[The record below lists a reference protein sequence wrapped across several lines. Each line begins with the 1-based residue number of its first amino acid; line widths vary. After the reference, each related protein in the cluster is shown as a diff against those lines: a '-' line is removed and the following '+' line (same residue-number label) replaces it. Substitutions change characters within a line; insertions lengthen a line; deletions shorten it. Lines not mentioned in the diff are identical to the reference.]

1 MAADIQAMLLET
13 ARKLEERLG
22 GEKPR
27 ALIGF
32 DGFVDEIIDVVATR
46 HSPTSYQR
54 FATISQL
61 AKRIADAAGLSTNL
75 ELVTTQVKLGGNG
88 PIMANALAGLGVDVT
103 YIGSVGY
110 PAVHPVFEEFAAK
123 CRVISICE
131 PGHTDALEFDDGK
144 LMLGKYQTLDQV
156 RWERIVQLIPVP
168 ELAEIAGQAEGG
180 GEELSGRLAAA
191 EERLAGLVQAARG
204 AQQSTAANAQR
215 LDEINASLTALKG
228 RVESQD
234 EGPRLAL
241 IVAASALRSAV
252 ERGEPFAGELETY
265 TALASDPAAVEPLT
279 RYAETGIPTDSE
291 LAASASDAASRIV
304 TATTAL
310 PPDASFLD

>member
-1 MAADIQAMLLET
+1 MLLET

-103 YIGSVGY
+103 YIGSVGD
-110 PAVHPVFEEFAAK
+110 PLGSWEMVAK
-123 CRVISICE
+123 
-131 PGHTDALEFDDGK
+131 
-144 LMLGKYQTLDQV
+144 
-156 RWERIVQLIPVP
+156 RWYE
-168 ELAEIAGQAEGG
+168 
-180 GEELSGRLAAA
+180 
-191 EERLAGLVQAARG
+191 
-204 AQQSTAANAQR
+204 
-215 LDEINASLTALKG
+215 
-228 RVESQD
+228 
-234 EGPRLAL
+234 
-241 IVAASALRSAV
+241 
-252 ERGEPFAGELETY
+252 
-265 TALASDPAAVEPLT
+265 
-279 RYAETGIPTDSE
+279 
-291 LAASASDAASRIV
+291 
-304 TATTAL
+304 
-310 PPDASFLD
+310 